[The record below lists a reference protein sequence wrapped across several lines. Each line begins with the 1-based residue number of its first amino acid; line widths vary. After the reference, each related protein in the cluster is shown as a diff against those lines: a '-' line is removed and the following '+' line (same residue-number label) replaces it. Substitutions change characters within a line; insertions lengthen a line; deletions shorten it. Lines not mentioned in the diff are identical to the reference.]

1 MAKLFTLSAD
11 VKKIA
16 QDAIDDL
23 IDQLGKDC
31 LLLYPA
37 LPEICENCVLDPIG
51 NKSSNYWINGGA
63 IPFPNGSICPSCNG
77 SGYHFKQITKP
88 IKLLIGNSPAEW
100 FVKMPS
106 NLQVPAGMIQTKGYV
121 SNLPDVLQSR
131 KLIVQISLEPMVR
144 FTYELYGEPIDQG
157 NIVQNRY
164 WVGMWSR
171 VGA

>member
-31 LLLYPA
+31 LLMYPP
-37 LPEICENCVLDPIG
+37 LPEACVNCELDPIG
-51 NKSSNYWINGGA
+51 NKSSNHWTNGGP
-63 IPFPNGSICPSCNG
+63 IPFPNGSICPLCNG
-77 SGYHFKQITKP
+77 SGYHFKETSKS
-88 IKLLIGNSPAEW
+88 IKLLIGNSPSEW
-100 FVKMPS
+100 FVKLPAG
-106 NLQVPAGMIQTKGYV
+106 LQVPAGTIQTKGYV
-121 SNLPDVLQSR
+121 SDLPDVLQCR
-131 KLIVQISLEPMVR
+131 KMVVQVSLEPMIR
-144 FTYELYGEPIDQG
+144 YTYELYGEPIDQG

-164 WVGMWSR
+164 WVALWNR